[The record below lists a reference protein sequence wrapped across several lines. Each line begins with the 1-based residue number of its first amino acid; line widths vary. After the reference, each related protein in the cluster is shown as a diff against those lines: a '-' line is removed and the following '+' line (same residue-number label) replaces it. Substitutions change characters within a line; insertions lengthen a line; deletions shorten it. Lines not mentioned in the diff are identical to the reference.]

1 MIPRVIK
8 IWILLF
14 SIILGGLATSMLI
27 MPEASLE
34 AAMKGM
40 SIWWNVLF
48 PALFPFF
55 VTSELLLGFGI
66 VHFLGT
72 CFDPIMR
79 PCFRVPG
86 IGGFVFAMG
95 FVAGYPVAAKLTTQL
110 REQGLLTREEGER
123 LVAFTSTSDPV
134 FLLGAVCIGFFH
146 NSAIAPILAT
156 AHYGSAIILGLF
168 MRFHARK
175 QPSPP
180 KSKPTSFWIKHAFK
194 AMHKARQ
201 QDGRPVGILMKDAI
215 QSSIQ
220 LVLVVGCLV
229 VFFSVLLELLNRLH
243 IMELLYTAIGYLLS
257 TIGLQ
262 PELNKAI
269 AHGLFEVTLGAKSS
283 GAYASSVGLQQSVA
297 IAAFVLSWSGW
308 SVHAQIVSIM
318 SSAQLRYSP
327 FLLARLLHACLATL
341 LVLLIWPWLYPTN
354 ADTTTLPVITPSL
367 QGDMVSYSMWTW
379 SFVLLIG
386 ICLMLGILAFGVQ
399 LLWKLKKQR

>member
-1 MIPRVIK
+1 
-8 IWILLF
+8 
-14 SIILGGLATSMLI
+14 
-27 MPEASLE
+27 
-34 AAMKGM
+34 
-40 SIWWNVLF
+40 
-48 PALFPFF
+48 
-55 VTSELLLGFGI
+55 
-66 VHFLGT
+66 
-72 CFDPIMR
+72 
-79 PCFRVPG
+79 
-86 IGGFVFAMG
+86 
-95 FVAGYPVAAKLTTQL
+95 
-110 REQGLLTREEGER
+110 
-123 LVAFTSTSDPV
+123 
-134 FLLGAVCIGFFH
+134 
-146 NSAIAPILAT
+146 
-156 AHYGSAIILGLF
+156 
-168 MRFHARK
+168 
-175 QPSPP
+175 
-180 KSKPTSFWIKHAFK
+180 
-194 AMHKARQ
+194 MHKARQ